1 MTKIYIDEGIHQSFW
16 NTEPQVDC
24 LDCSYCINVLI
35 SHYKLFI
42 LQTWGSDTFSLF
54 LKYMS
59 ILHGNYIIIMYLKK
73 KINAILLF
81 LDVPHIA
88 QTHFDSEEP
97 FQNKHNFSNILLL
110 WNILLIC
117 IVAIR
122 GKPTIWIRW
131 NYRETFFSCND
142 ELK

>member
-1 MTKIYIDEGIHQSFW
+1 MNLYDKNIHRWRNPPIILKHRTTSRLFR
-16 NTEPQVDC
+16 
-24 LDCSYCINVLI
+24 
-35 SHYKLFI
+35 LFI
-42 LQTWGSDTFSLF
+42 LYKRFDITLQTLHTSDIGQWYIFIVPKIYEYFARKL
-54 LKYMS
+54 YN
-59 ILHGNYIIIMYLKK
+59 NYVFKK

-97 FQNKHNFSNILLL
+97 FQNKHNFSNILL
-110 WNILLIC
+110 IC